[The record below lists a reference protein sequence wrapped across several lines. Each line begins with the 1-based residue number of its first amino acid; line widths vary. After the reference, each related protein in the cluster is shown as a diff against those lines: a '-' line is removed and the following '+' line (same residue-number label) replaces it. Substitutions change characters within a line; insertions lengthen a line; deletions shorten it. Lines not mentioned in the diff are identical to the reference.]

1 MALNT
6 INRTK
11 PNHYFLIETLNN
23 SSQLGIL
30 YVIRTILYLQDADN
44 IDLTHYDF
52 SMAGDLCSDENRSKS
67 GSGKKDNM
75 SERDIISSLL
85 NSIKDDDDV
94 DMMLG

>member
-1 MALNT
+1 MT
-6 INRTK
+6 
-11 PNHYFLIETLNN
+11 
-23 SSQLGIL
+23 
-30 YVIRTILYLQDADN
+30 
-44 IDLTHYDF
+44 
-52 SMAGDLCSDENRSKS
+52 GDLCSDENRTKS